1 MTSSMSAM
9 RNSFAAYRARGDLQ
23 TTAAC
28 ASRRQRAIENTRRN
42 SKKVRKACQRFR
54 YSINEKLRRQ
64 TGRSSRSKYF
74 QKSEKKAC
82 QRFRYSINEKL
93 RRQTGRSSR
102 SKYFQKSEKKACQPF
117 KYSIIPTK
125 T

>member
-1 MTSSMSAM
+1 GHRGGNGRSRIPGEIQKSEKSLSIFQIFNKRKFAVTTGQSS
-9 RNSFAAYRARGDLQ
+9 R
-23 TTAAC
+23 
-28 ASRRQRAIENTRRN
+28 
-42 SKKVRKACQRFR
+42 SKYFQKSEKKACQPFR
-54 YSINEKLRRQ
+54 YSINENLRRQ

-82 QRFRYSINEKL
+82 QRL
-93 RRQTGRSSR
+93 
-102 SKYFQKSEKKACQPF
+102 

>member
-1 MTSSMSAM
+1 MTSSMSSM
-9 RNSFAAYRARGDLQ
+9 TNSFAAYRARGDLQ

-64 TGRSSRSKYF
+64 TGRSSHSKYF

-93 RRQTGRSSR
+93 PATNRPV
-102 SKYFQKSEKKACQPF
+102 QPF
-117 KYSIIPTK
+117 KIFSK
-125 T
+125 K

>member
-1 MTSSMSAM
+1 VGIE
-9 RNSFAAYRARGDLQ
+9 AATGD
-23 TTAAC
+23 
-28 ASRRQRAIENTRRN
+28 REYPEK
-42 SKKVRKACQRFR
+42 SKKSEKSLSTFQIFNKRKFAVT
-54 YSINEKLRRQ
+54 

-82 QRFRYSINEKL
+82 QPFKYSINENL